1 MQKKIT
7 GAQLQ
12 ITENIQKQQNLN
24 IDYLKSA
31 FDKISEYAAIA
42 AEAITSVLD
51 TFNLALQ
58 FSMDELNSQLETI
71 NQHYENASSLRQKH
85 SENVEK
91 IEEQIR
97 EANGKSLEVLK
108 ATCKTDGTK
117 KRAAREESRLALE
130 KQKRRR
136 RLWQKQSK

>member
-1 MQKKIT
+1 MLKITKYATAHDEAKIT
-7 GAQLQ
+7 GAALQ
-12 ITENIQKQQNLN
+12 KNLN

-31 FDKISEYAAIA
+31 LIKFRICRYCSGGNY
-42 AEAITSVLD
+42 SVLD

-58 FSMDELNSQLETI
+58 FSMDELNPQLETI

-97 EANGKSLEVLK
+97 EAIPLK
-108 ATCKTDGTK
+108 C
-117 KRAAREESRLALE
+117 
-130 KQKRRR
+130 
-136 RLWQKQSK
+136 